1 MSFKVRRLNLLAF
14 LVVTCLVSGCE
25 RETKA
30 RIEGG
35 ATPVFVLTGSG
46 NLNRFSVYLISP
58 PDYKL
63 GRTVDSLSDDSF
75 FTEPVQW
82 RVEVPDGLYGRPV
95 ESLSDLRYGV
105 VPPGYKQK
113 IPADGSAPLAI
124 IPGRTY
130 FFECSTNNAPG
141 VSGAFQVINGKPVP
155 VQVSLPCLQARN
167 GKEVT
172 VPCIN
177 PR

>member
-1 MSFKVRRLNLLAF
+1 MYLKVRRLNLLAF
-14 LVVTCLVSGCE
+14 LIVTCLASGCE

-105 VPPGYKQK
+105 VPPGCKQK

-141 VSGAFQVINGKPVP
+141 VSGAFQVINWKPVP

-172 VPCIN
+172 
-177 PR
+177 